1 MAISKQEALASID
14 REKELICKASDEVWE
29 NPETAFQEYR
39 STEILCDLLEKEGF
53 HVEKNLAGIA
63 TAFSGT
69 YGHGKPV
76 IGFLGEFDALSGL
89 SQKCGIAEKNP
100 GG

>member
-53 HVEKNLAGIA
+53 HVKRTWPVLRRHFPVHTA
-63 TAFSGT
+63 TESR
-69 YGHGKPV
+69 
-76 IGFLGEFDALSGL
+76 
-89 SQKCGIAEKNP
+89 
-100 GG
+100 